1 MREDPYY
8 ITDERPTRTAV
19 EDIDSIP
26 VVRLDDLLPKGD
38 VVMYRARRGLADTF
52 CSAEEP
58 RLFALR
64 SDMSRSAPPRFVVDK
79 EGEMPEGIVPE
90 APRQASAPASR
101 GLFDR
106 ISTPPPTLPS
116 FQQYEVPDEDT
127 RASTPEPIKVT
138 RAKKKGPSSTKKKRT
153 MNPDS

>member
-1 MREDPYY
+1 M
-8 ITDERPTRTAV
+8 TLTRYRWYGWTIYHYRCPKV
-19 EDIDSIP
+19 MLDLDILSGSQ
-26 VVRLDDLLPKGD
+26 RLMCFRVP
-38 VVMYRARRGLADTF
+38 
-52 CSAEEP
+52 EEL

-64 SDMSRSAPPRFVVDK
+64 SHVSRSTPPQFIVEK
-79 EGEMPEGIVPE
+79 GGEMPEGVVSE
-90 APRQASAPASR
+90 SLRQESAPVPQQQTL

-116 FQQYEVPDEDT
+116 FQQYEVPGEDT

-153 MNPDS
+153 VNPEN